1 MSMPIYLYINKDTNQ
16 PGTQPYEW
24 SESIADAADKQA
36 VQAIFDIEY
45 QRMTVNEGA
54 GAPSAD
60 FDAVFARYCAECNI
74 EPRLPE

>member
-1 MSMPIYLYINKDTNQ
+1 MSTYIYINKDTNQ
-16 PGTQPYEW
+16 PGTQPYQW
-24 SESIADAADKQA
+24 SESIADPADKQR

-45 QRMTVNEGA
+45 IRYTGGNE

-74 EPRLPE
+74 EPRLAE